1 MEKENKNISNE
12 KKKENQKKINKIT
25 LIIVGVILIAILLII
40 GISLIANNIKEKQ
53 IKELEQQN
61 ERTVPNVVGMT
72 RKEAIEELDKNDL
85 DHLVSPWDVI
95 ADDALVISQEPE
107 PNTKVQ
113 KGEQVEIKLRKEN
126 IEDSD
131 VSFTGM
137 RFKTNWSDLKD
148 EIDNYNSQISNFII
162 SDWETSKPYG
172 EEMTNY
178 TITFSKY
185 RNATIAESLT
195 GAYATPYKAFSFEFA
210 VEDKSDKVVSVSY
223 IFLNTEKFSEYM
235 GYFIYYLSKI
245 DDTLET
251 KIEDFM
257 YQLSN
262 AVSQN
267 KDTNDIDICTF
278 YRDNIFLNIS
288 ALNST
293 STAISVCPASEEE
306 VNYVKENGHWRN
318 FE

>member
-113 KGEQVEIKLRKEN
+113 KEIGRAH
-126 IEDSD
+126 
-131 VSFTGM
+131 V
-137 RFKTNWSDLKD
+137 
-148 EIDNYNSQISNFII
+148 
-162 SDWETSKPYG
+162 
-172 EEMTNY
+172 
-178 TITFSKY
+178 
-185 RNATIAESLT
+185 
-195 GAYATPYKAFSFEFA
+195 
-210 VEDKSDKVVSVSY
+210 
-223 IFLNTEKFSEYM
+223 
-235 GYFIYYLSKI
+235 
-245 DDTLET
+245 
-251 KIEDFM
+251 
-257 YQLSN
+257 
-262 AVSQN
+262 
-267 KDTNDIDICTF
+267 
-278 YRDNIFLNIS
+278 
-288 ALNST
+288 
-293 STAISVCPASEEE
+293 
-306 VNYVKENGHWRN
+306 
-318 FE
+318 